1 MNKPTVNMNEK
12 TIDLSQLKNLC
23 KLTPVR
29 CANFSEAAAVCL
41 ENSGHKPGVEIEV
54 EGEAKNS
61 FILQWKELEKN
72 TFLSWQ
78 NLEEAVE
85 YGACA
90 FAIFTIFNNT
100 PYEIIEQSVKGGGF
114 DFLLAQKTASTFEKP
129 VALLEVSGIFKGSRG
144 RINARLREKTE
155 QSGKSSDLG
164 YPIFVMV
171 AEFSRPLIKMIS
183 HGTK

>member
-1 MNKPTVNMNEK
+1 MDEK
-12 TIDLSQLKNLC
+12 TIDLGYLKNFC

-41 ENSGHKPGVEIEV
+41 EKSGHFPDVEVKV
-54 EGEAKNS
+54 EGDAKNS
-61 FILQWKELEKN
+61 FILHWKELEKN
-72 TFLSWQ
+72 VFLSWQ
-78 NLEEAVE
+78 NLEEVVE

-90 FAIFTIFNNT
+90 FAIIAIFKNT
-100 PYEIIEQSVKGGGF
+100 PYQIVEQSVKGGGF
-114 DFLLAQKTASTFEKP
+114 DFILANKIANTFEKP

-144 RINARLREKTE
+144 RINARLKEKTE
-155 QSGKSSDLG
+155 QSGKSVALR
-164 YPIFVMV
+164 YPILVLV